1 MRAGA
6 IVKPAKRTSNHFVG
20 HAISMEVI
28 DVDMICRRS
37 CLSNYHALDRM
48 PKVDCF
54 IERIRS
60 EPNLRWGGDLTKR
73 KPELIDDGLNIRK
86 PNDYKKLYDRLQKDC
101 R

>member
-6 IVKPAKRTSNHFVG
+6 IVKPAKRSNLFVG

-28 DVDMICRRS
+28 DYDMICGRP
-37 CLSNYHALDRM
+37 CLSNLDTVDRM
-48 PKVDCF
+48 PNVRCF
-54 IERIRS
+54 IAEIGND
-60 EPNLRWGGDLTKR
+60 PNLRWGGDFTKR
-73 KPELIDDGLNIRK
+73 KPQLIDDGLNIRK